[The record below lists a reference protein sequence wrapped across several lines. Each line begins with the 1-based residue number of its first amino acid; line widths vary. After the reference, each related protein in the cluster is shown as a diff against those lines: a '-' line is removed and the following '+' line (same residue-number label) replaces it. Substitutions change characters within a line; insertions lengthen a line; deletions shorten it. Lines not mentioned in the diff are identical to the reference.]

1 MPAEKVT
8 SEIAAIRGIEPGKS
22 CFSPPSH
29 SAFSDTDTLLD
40 YAELLAET
48 SGLPVGIKSAVG
60 QMEFWEQLALK
71 MSTDSRGLDFV
82 TIDGGE
88 GGTGGG
94 AGSAEHFEFAIQT
107 GLQAAPHACVA
118 TGHAGKCG

>member
-1 MPAEKVT
+1 M
-8 SEIAAIRGIEPGKS
+8 
-22 CFSPPSH
+22 
-29 SAFSDTDTLLD
+29 LD

-60 QMEFWEQLALK
+60 QMEFWEQLALR

-88 GGTGGG
+88 GGTG
-94 AGSAEHFEFAIQT
+94 
-107 GLQAAPHACVA
+107 AAPLVFSDHVA
-118 TGHAGKCG
+118 LPFKQAFSRVYLKFAEQNLTDKVVFLGKPLCQ